1 MIRKI
6 VVDIVV
12 FSCIL
17 LFVYAALTKLL
28 DYQKFAIQLGQS
40 PMLTD
45 FARFLAWSVPG
56 VELLISLLLIFRATR
71 LVGFY
76 AALSLMTMFTSY
88 IVLAS
93 RFSDYVPCSCG
104 GIIQNLTWTQHL
116 IFNLVFFLLVVI
128 AILLY
133 PNTLNHKVLSH
144 ENKSRGSLKNILPF
158 KA

>member
-6 VVDIVV
+6 VVDIAA
-12 FSCIL
+12 FSYIL

-28 DYQKFAIQLGQS
+28 DYQKFVVQLGQS

-45 FARFLAWSVPG
+45 FARFLAWSIPG
-56 VELLISLLLIFRATR
+56 VEMLISLLLIFQTTR
-71 LVGFY
+71 LTGFY
-76 AALSLMTMFTSY
+76 AAFSLMTMFTTY

-104 GIIQNLTWTQHL
+104 GIIQNMSWAQHL
-116 IFNLVFFLLVVI
+116 IFNLVFLLLVVI

-133 PNTLNHKVLSH
+133 TTTSNHKVLSH
-144 ENKSRGSLKNILPF
+144 ETNGVVL
-158 KA
+158 